1 MIDMFV
7 LLMLPRSYRSMAVW
21 TKRDKAA
28 ALFVV
33 ICANVFFVLFSMSRA
48 LQRGKAWQKSFIAA
62 SIVQMI
68 IEIFVYETTE
78 CMWLHYVIPS
88 SIRKGGVQIFPVA

>member
-1 MIDMFV
+1 MYTI
-7 LLMLPRSYRSMAVW
+7 Y
-21 TKRDKAA
+21 DKAA

-33 ICANVFFVLFSMSRA
+33 ICLNVFFVFFSMSRA
-48 LQRGKAWQKSFIAA
+48 LQRGTKWQKAFIAA

-78 CMWLHYVIPS
+78 CIWLHYVIPS
-88 SIRKGGVQIFPVA
+88 SIRIGNNLISL